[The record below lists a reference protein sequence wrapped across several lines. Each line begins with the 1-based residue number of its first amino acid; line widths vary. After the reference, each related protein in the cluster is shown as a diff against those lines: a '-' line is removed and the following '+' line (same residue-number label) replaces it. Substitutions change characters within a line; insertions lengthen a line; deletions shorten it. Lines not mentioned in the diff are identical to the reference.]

1 MRFLIIFIFLITNV
15 VAEELP
21 GIKNIV
27 IHKIPKTH
35 DNVIFL
41 DKNDQK
47 ININEYTGNL
57 LILNFWATWCEP
69 CKEEMPSLDKLQANP
84 ELDKIKI
91 FPINIGKESLNKV
104 NKFFIDLNIKNFEP
118 YFDPPTTLAKM
129 FTLRG
134 VPTTIL
140 INKEGQE
147 FARIIGSID
156 FEDTNFVNWIKLKFL
171 QSILV
176 KKIQIKLINFL
187 KILISKISNLI
198 LIHLPY

>member
-27 IHKIPKTH
+27 IHKIPKTY

-47 ININEYTGNL
+47 ININEYKGNF
-57 LILNFWATWCEP
+57 LILNFWAVWCEP

-91 FPINIGKESLNKV
+91 FAINIGKETLDKV

-118 YFDPPTTLAKM
+118 YFDTPKTLVKM
-129 FTLRG
+129 FSLRG
-134 VPTTIL
+134 VPTSIL
-140 INKEGQE
+140 INKEGKE

-156 FEDTNFVNWIKLKFL
+156 FEDKNFVNWIKKY
-171 QSILV
+171 
-176 KKIQIKLINFL
+176 N
-187 KILISKISNLI
+187 
-198 LIHLPY
+198 

>member
-1 MRFLIIFIFLITNV
+1 MRFLIIFIFFITNV

-27 IHKIPKTH
+27 IHKIPKTY

-47 ININEYTGNL
+47 INIDEYNGKL
-57 LILNFWATWCEP
+57 LLLNFWAVWCEP

-91 FPINIGKESLNKV
+91 FPINIGNETLDKV
-104 NKFFIDLNIKNFEP
+104 NKFFADLNIRNFEP
-118 YFDPPTTLAKM
+118 YFDPPTTLAKK
-129 FTLRG
+129 FSLRG
-134 VPTTIL
+134 VPTSIL

-147 FARIIGSID
+147 FARIMGSID
-156 FEDTNFVNWIKLKFL
+156 FEDKNFVNWIKKY
-171 QSILV
+171 
-176 KKIQIKLINFL
+176 N
-187 KILISKISNLI
+187 
-198 LIHLPY
+198 